1 MVSPMTAK
9 VAICFFGIT
18 RSLTHTH
25 ASIEKNVLA
34 PARSLA
40 TPKIY
45 AHFFRQQAL
54 DNPRSGEK
62 GRMNGEEYRLLN
74 SDWLRL
80 EEPDGCLDR
89 WGFERLKSW
98 GDSWEDEFRSL
109 RNLVHQL
116 HSLNAV
122 TEAAL
127 ADGAEICLFCRPD
140 LRYHDSL
147 RIPLQQALK
156 AQHDQAAAGTV
167 FLPYWQA
174 HGGLNDRFAICV
186 GREAIAAYGQR
197 IRLAEQF
204 CRERAEPLN
213 SEYLVAYSL
222 AQRAIAA
229 RRIGARASRVR
240 LDGVQRYEDF
250 SRPLISRIKRQTNP
264 VMTALADRVGLRTA
278 ARWFLKRIRP

>member
-1 MVSPMTAK
+1 MTAK
-9 VAICFFGIT
+9 IAVCFFGIT

-25 ASIEKNVLA
+25 ASIEMNVLA
-34 PARSLA
+34 PARSLG
-40 TPKIY
+40 TPRIY
-45 AHFFRQQAL
+45 SHFFQQEGL

-62 GRMNGEEYRLLN
+62 GRMNSEEYRLLN

-80 EEPDGCLDR
+80 EQPEECLGR
-89 WGFERLKSW
+89 WRFEALKAW
-98 GDSWEDEFRSL
+98 GDSWGDDFRSL
-109 RNLVHQL
+109 RNLIHQL

-127 ADGAEICLFCRPD
+127 AEGTEICVFCRPD

-147 RIPLQQALK
+147 RNPLRQAQK
-156 AQHDQAAAGTV
+156 VHDTAGGATA
-167 FLPYWQA
+167 FLPFWQA
-174 HGGLNDRFAICV
+174 HGGRNDRFAICV

-222 AQRAIAA
+222 AQRAIAVRQIA
-229 RRIGARASRVR
+229 PRASRVR

-250 SRPLISRIKRQTNP
+250 SRPLIRQIKQRTRP
-264 VMTALADRVGLRTA
+264 HLIELADKLNLRNT
-278 ARWFLKRIRP
+278 IRMLLQRMRP